1 MEAWRASGGR
11 PEDRPPELQGLFGN
25 RERRRGGQEG
35 GPPPGE
41 GGGDRPRGEGGNDG
55 PGGQGGGQGGGRP
68 GGGFGGPGGFG
79 GGRGGGGG
87 GGGRLSFSL
96 YHTWHLEE
104 SILIAPGVPELD
116 LLNGDATGSSGG
128 QPRHEIRARIGYS
141 NNGIG
146 ARLGVDWESGT
157 HVDGALSGT
166 AGGSSRLDFG
176 SLATANLRIFANLGQ
191 MPQLTRKAPFLRGS
205 RVSIGI
211 DNIFNQR
218 REVRDATGAT
228 PLRYQQDYL
237 DPLGRTISIS
247 FRKLFFPNFGP
258 GNRPRG

>member
-1 MEAWRASGGR
+1 MRAAFARNRAQGERPAGQDGAPPAGDGGERAGSGRDNAG
-11 PEDRPPELQGLFGN
+11 PGD
-25 RERRRGGQEG
+25 GGE
-35 GPPPGE
+35 
-41 GGGDRPRGEGGNDG
+41 RPR
-55 PGGQGGGQGGGRP
+55 RP
-68 GGGFGGPGGFG
+68 GGGGFG
-79 GGRGGGGG
+79 GGRGRGDGQ

-128 QPRHEIRARIGYS
+128 QPRHEIKARVGYS
-141 NNGIG
+141 NNGLG

-157 HVDGALSGT
+157 HVDGALD
-166 AGGSSRLDFG
+166 GSSRLEFG
-176 SLATANLRIFANLGQ
+176 SLATANLRLFANLGQ
-191 MPQLTRKAPFLRGS
+191 MPSLVKNIPFLRGA
-205 RVSIGI
+205 RVSLRV

-218 REVRDATGAT
+218 REVRDATGMT

-247 FRKLFFPNFGP
+247 FRKLFTPNFG
-258 GNRPRG
+258 GARAGG